1 MQRTRPLG
9 PRSDLQQGIRAAD
22 LITHKPKSCPETR
35 VTTPL
40 PADMREPESSARGV
54 VAGACPST
62 VHDLVDKLLAFYQQ
76 GAVWVHHTRAS
87 LELALTV
94 QGRDSF
100 SRRAIA
106 GPVAVKTEPASPPP
120 LTKRNS
126 RWLQRKQTFN
136 LNINLNAKLDSV
148 APVGAIVRRSRRRA
162 QRVASP
168 QTCTQLLD
176 LYSEHMEARMASC
189 VNLAELARSV
199 NQPPP
204 ALQLTA

>member
-1 MQRTRPLG
+1 MNSNYYNTDSMVVDVKLEPSMDDPSALDAAMQ
-9 PRSDLQQGIRAAD
+9 S
-22 LITHKPKSCPETR
+22 S
-35 VTTPL
+35 
-40 PADMREPESSARGV
+40 SSAQSLELQ
-54 VAGACPST
+54 PFNESLS
-62 VHDLVDKLLAFYQQ
+62 LVDKLLAFYQQ

-87 LELALTV
+87 LELDLTA

-100 SRRAIA
+100 SSRRAIA
-106 GPVAVKTEPASPPP
+106 AGPTYVKAEPASPPP

-136 LNINLNAKLDSV
+136 LNINLNAKLDAA
-148 APVGAIVRRSRRRA
+148 APASALVRRRRRA

-199 NQPPP
+199 NQRPQALP
-204 ALQLTA
+204 AAA

>member
-1 MQRTRPLG
+1 MNASYYNTEDSMTIDVKIEPTMDDPSALDVAMQSSSSTQSLE
-9 PRSDLQQGIRAAD
+9 LQ
-22 LITHKPKSCPETR
+22 P
-35 VTTPL
+35 
-40 PADMREPESSARGV
+40 MNESLS
-54 VAGACPST
+54 
-62 VHDLVDKLLAFYQQ
+62 LVDKLLAFYQQ
-76 GAVWVHHTRAS
+76 NAVWVHHTRAG
-87 LELALTV
+87 LELDLTA

-100 SRRAIA
+100 SSRRAIA
-106 GPVAVKTEPASPPP
+106 AGPSIVKAEPVSPPP

-136 LNINLNAKLDSV
+136 LNINLNAKLDAA
-148 APVGAIVRRSRRRA
+148 APASALVRRRRRA

-199 NQPPP
+199 NQPRPQ
-204 ALQLTA
+204 ALSAVA